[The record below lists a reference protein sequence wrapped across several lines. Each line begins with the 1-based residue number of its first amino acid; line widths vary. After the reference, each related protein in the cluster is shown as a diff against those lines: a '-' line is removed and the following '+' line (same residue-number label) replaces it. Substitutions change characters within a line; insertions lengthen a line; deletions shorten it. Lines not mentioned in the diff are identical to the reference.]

1 MLEVYHFVNP
11 LSGDCLETEKKLA
24 TYVEQ
29 SNKKVAM
36 QIIPVVT
43 MQSARQTAMASS
55 NSLHPSLHDLNVVSQ
70 TLYQVAVDTKAAQFQ
85 GKKAARE
92 YLMATQQALLQ
103 GHAYSDELV
112 IQTVNDLALD
122 QEMFVEDRNS
132 DLAVQAFRAD
142 QNLAAEMGVRNF
154 PALVVYDTDRSEYAV
169 RTDDFSDEH
178 LTRLFLSA
186 TRQRLREYDGFLHNG
201 GVTEVEE
208 G

>member
-1 MLEVYHFVNP
+1 
-11 LSGDCLETEKKLA
+11 
-24 TYVEQ
+24 
-29 SNKKVAM
+29 M

-112 IQTVNDLALD
+112 MQTVNDLALD

>member
-103 GHAYSDELV
+103 GNAYSDELV
-112 IQTVNDLALD
+112 MQTVNDLALD
-122 QEMFVEDRNS
+122 HEMFVEDRNS

-169 RTDDFSDEH
+169 RTDDFSDEY

>member
-112 IQTVNDLALD
+112 MQTVSDLALD

-169 RTDDFSDEH
+169 RTDGFSDEH

>member
-112 IQTVNDLALD
+112 MQTVNDLALD

-169 RTDDFSDEH
+169 RTDDFSDEY

>member
-103 GHAYSDELV
+103 GNAYSDELLT
-112 IQTVNDLALD
+112 IWHWTRKCLSRIAIATLPCKHSALIKTW
-122 QEMFVEDRNS
+122 QPKWAFVTSLHWWFTTLIVLN
-132 DLAVQAFRAD
+132 
-142 QNLAAEMGVRNF
+142 M
-154 PALVVYDTDRSEYAV
+154 PSEPMI
-169 RTDDFSDEH
+169 
-178 LTRLFLSA
+178 FLMS
-186 TRQRLREYDGFLHNG
+186 T
-201 GVTEVEE
+201 
-208 G
+208 

>member
-112 IQTVNDLALD
+112 MQTVNDLALD

-154 PALVVYDTDRSEYAV
+154 PALVVYDTDCSEYAV